1 MIAPEPVFLPRI
13 RADGFRRRLS
23 FRPAYTAREGLFTA
37 ERKAERLMQGGNT
50 VMKFEIA
57 DWRFE
62 VTWSG
67 LLLQPL
73 ERGRAKAAK
82 KNAAQ
87 SVRRDG
93 EVNRHALGL
102 AAHTF
107 NERRP
112 QKGATK

>member
-1 MIAPEPVFLPRI
+1 
-13 RADGFRRRLS
+13 
-23 FRPAYTAREGLFTA
+23 
-37 ERKAERLMQGGNT
+37 
-50 VMKFEIA
+50 MKFEIA

-73 ERGRAKAAK
+73 ERGRAKTAKTAK
-82 KNAAQ
+82 KSAAQ
-87 SVRRDG
+87 TVRIGRAA
-93 EVNRHALGL
+93 NRQALGL

>member
-1 MIAPEPVFLPRI
+1 
-13 RADGFRRRLS
+13 
-23 FRPAYTAREGLFTA
+23 
-37 ERKAERLMQGGNT
+37 
-50 VMKFEIA
+50 MKFEIA

-73 ERGRAKAAK
+73 ERGRAKTAK

-87 SVRRDG
+87 PVRRGG
-93 EVNRHALGL
+93 EGRRHALGL
-102 AAHTF
+102 TAHTF
-107 NERRP
+107 NDRRP